1 MLQALHYEDIK
12 ASIRK
17 KYKTLRAFERAHG
30 LYPKSVHNH
39 FRGLRN
45 RKVQAAVERHL
56 LSIISPVAMSDGAQ
70 PSTATPAA
78 HRSNAG
84 GA

>member
-1 MLQALHYEDIK
+1 MLAGLHYEDIK

-17 KYKTLRAFERAHG
+17 KYKTLSAFERAHG

-45 RKVQAAVERHL
+45 KKVEAAVEQHL
-56 LSIISPVAMSDGAQ
+56 RSIISPFAASE
-70 PSTATPAA
+70 PSPPTKARHSSHRLNATAA
-78 HRSNAG
+78 
-84 GA
+84 

>member
-1 MLQALHYEDIK
+1 MLKGLHYEDIK

-17 KYKTLRAFERAHG
+17 KWGTLSAFEKANG

-45 RKVQAAVERHL
+45 KKVEAAVEAHL
-56 LSIISPVAMSDGAQ
+56 LSIISPF
-70 PSTATPAA
+70 
-78 HRSNAG
+78 AG
-84 GA
+84 GDSSQPTTRKPRNHRLNQEAA

>member
-1 MLQALHYEDIK
+1 MIAGLHYEDIK

-17 KYKTLRAFERAHG
+17 KYKTLSAFERSHG

-45 RKVQAAVERHL
+45 KKVEAAVEQHL
-56 LSIISPVAMSDGAQ
+56 RSIISPFAVGE
-70 PSTATPAA
+70 PSPPTKAKRETHRLNKKAA
-78 HRSNAG
+78 
-84 GA
+84 